1 MKTGITGRIVAGVLL
16 VALPCI
22 ALVEV
27 HTVPAAPVRT
37 HIAAA
42 AGDVATVVGPD
53 NTIWG

>member
-27 HTVPAAPVRT
+27 HTVPATPART